1 VLHPRAIP
9 FVMQREPNAKHAL
22 LVAPCFKFA
31 ALLRLIDGKPSHDRE
46 TIGIFLRRFEAVIDA
61 VAFPRGRNEDRMLD
75 AGLLHHR
82 AEFLMC
88 QRLRK
93 MRLAT
98 GHPGAV
104 RRFRWPDVHAGIN
117 DHHYRS
123 PYAAVSMRVVSSK
136 SSSTDM
142 RRGMSFCWWQKSMMI
157 S

>member
-1 VLHPRAIP
+1 MSTPGAATEIYFPR
-9 FVMQREPNAKHAL
+9 L
-22 LVAPCFKFA
+22 A
-31 ALLRLIDGKPSHDRE
+31 AANSLSS
-46 TIGIFLRRFEAVIDA
+46 AS

-104 RRFRWPDVHAGIN
+104 RRFRRPDVNAGIN

-123 PYAAVSMRVVSSK
+123 TSTLQSACALCRRKVRQPTCGAV
-136 SSSTDM
+136 
-142 RRGMSFCWWQKSMMI
+142 
-157 S
+157 